1 MSLADYPKQHFD
13 GSLHHTYVI
22 TINAFCL
29 SGKHIA
35 KMSANLTF
43 RVKAPV
49 IYNMPQVKD
58 LIYVQQYFDTN

>member
-35 KMSANLTF
+35 KISANLTF
-43 RVKAPV
+43 RV
-49 IYNMPQVKD
+49 IYNMPQVKY
-58 LIYVQQYFDTN
+58 LIYVQINISQTNL